1 MKKIWILAVLT
12 AMFCVGTARAED
24 NKEPKAAKLPNPKE
38 ISQEM
43 AVAWCA
49 KMDECAKDKSMGVK
63 ECERILVTSFK
74 KGFDQ
79 LPKNQPLNLDR
90 DTLDLCKDSIG
101 KGSCESLKGAK
112 SLNGCEFMSR
122 LGQ

>member
-1 MKKIWILAVLT
+1 MKKIWILAVLA
-12 AMFCVGTARAED
+12 AMICASAVRAAD
-24 NKEPKAAKLPNPKE
+24 NKETKDAKLPSPKE

-49 KMDECAKDKSMGVK
+49 KMDECSKDKSMGVK
-63 ECERILVTSFK
+63 DCEKILVTSFK

-101 KGSCESLKGAK
+101 KGTCDSLKGAR
-112 SLNGCEFMSR
+112 SLNGCDFMSR